1 LNKIKEN
8 NFVTMSALGFRE
20 YTKSY
25 LLDFLTKVDNNN
37 AISAIGTIEFIDKL
51 SKLNSVATIC
61 NGDELDD
68 NVIEDYKKDFN
79 FKPLYSP
86 SSGGK
91 KTRHK
96 KYRKQ
101 STRRLH
107 KK

>member
-1 LNKIKEN
+1 
-8 NFVTMSALGFRE
+8 MSASGFRE

-61 NGDELDD
+61 NGDELD
-68 NVIEDYKKDFN
+68 NTTIENYKKEFN
-79 FKPLYSP
+79 FKSLYSP
-86 SSGGK
+86 SIGGK
-91 KTRHK
+91 NTRRRKDK
-96 KYRKQ
+96 KQ
-101 STRRLH
+101 GTRRLH